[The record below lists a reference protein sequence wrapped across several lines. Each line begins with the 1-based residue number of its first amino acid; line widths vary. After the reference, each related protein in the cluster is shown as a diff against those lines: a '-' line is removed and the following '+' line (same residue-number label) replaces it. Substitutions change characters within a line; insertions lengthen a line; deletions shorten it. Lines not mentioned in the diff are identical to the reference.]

1 MNSLAQSHPLRIA
14 AATLGGSGQ
23 SALGEGL
30 KEGARPGAGPAVV
43 LAGGGTGGHVVP
55 ALALADAFT
64 AAGSPVLFIGTE
76 HGYEARMVPKRGYAI
91 ELVAGS
97 RLVGGGFGAQLRG
110 LWNLAKGVLAAR
122 RILARVRPR
131 LVVGVGGY
139 ASGAA
144 LLAARSMGIPCAIHE
159 SNAVPGVTN
168 RVLGRL
174 VQRAYLGFDA
184 ARPAFA
190 AHKTLVSGNPV
201 RAEIAAV
208 GPQRRWRGS
217 RSAHLLVVGGSQGSE
232 FLNIHL
238 PALAME
244 LAKTGLELQVR
255 HQVGKLAALPVEQA
269 YQQAGVSAQVEGFI
283 DDMAAAYAW
292 ADVAVTRAGSGTVAE
307 LAAAALPSLL
317 VPFPFAAGDHQAANA
332 AAFCA
337 QGGGRWVRQAD
348 WKLADL
354 TAWAATLLTDDA
366 AWLQAS
372 ASAAAVALP
381 QAAAVVVGDCGQWL
395 GVPAWQGGQP

>member
-1 MNSLAQSHPLRIA
+1 MTLLVQSVSVRAGGLALTPAAHA
-14 AATLGGSGQ
+14 AAPIAVAS
-23 SALGEGL
+23 
-30 KEGARPGAGPAVV
+30 GPAVV

-55 ALALADAFT
+55 ALALADAFV
-64 AAGSPVLFIGTE
+64 AAGSAVLFIGTE
-76 HGYEARMVPKRGYAI
+76 HGYEARMVPQRGYAI

-97 RLVGGGFGAQLRG
+97 RLVGGGLVTKLRG

-139 ASGAA
+139 ASGAT

-159 SNAVPGVTN
+159 SNAVPGMTN
-168 RVLGRL
+168 RVLGKL
-174 VQRAYLGFDA
+174 VQRAYLGFEA

-190 AHKTLVSGNPV
+190 SAKTVVSGNPV

-208 GPQRRWRGS
+208 GPVRKWRGS
-217 RSAHLLVVGGSQGSE
+217 RAAHLLVVGGSQGSE
-232 FLNIHL
+232 FLNREV
-238 PALAME
+238 PALAAA
-244 LAKTGLELQVR
+244 LAKSGLALEVR

-269 YQQAGVSAQVEGFI
+269 YQQAGVAARVEGFI

-307 LAAAALPSLL
+307 LAAAALPALL
-317 VPFPFAAGDHQAANA
+317 VPFPHAAGDHQAANA

-337 QGGGRWVRQAD
+337 LGGGKWVRQAD
-348 WKLADL
+348 WKLAEL
-354 TAWAATLLTDDA
+354 TAWATTLLRDDA
-366 AWLQAS
+366 TWLKAN

-381 QAAAVVVGDCGQWL
+381 QAAAAVVRDCGQWVN
-395 GVPAWQGGQP
+395 VPAWRGEQP